1 MERMTEL
8 SKVELFALVRDKSK
22 SLLKND
28 TKKFVIDDNEIIEK
42 ALERIH
48 TFMNMKDNSE
58 DDNKLRVM
66 PIKFQQY
73 ENA

>member
-1 MERMTEL
+1 MIMKL
-8 SKVELFALVRDKSK
+8 SKKV
-22 SLLKND
+22 
-28 TKKFVIDDNEIIEK
+28 
-42 ALERIH
+42 LERIH